1 MSATGH
7 SVYSALFIPIL
18 GQLLKDLRQLC
29 EENKKETV
37 TAEGGRVHT
46 LPPTHCF
53 SCAFS
58 TTGEVQSVPP
68 GKFVMEQAMHGVG
81 LNPRS
86 LIQSCQVKGVPPH
99 TEYIAQAHCLA

>member
-37 TAEGGRVHT
+37 TAEDGRVHT
-46 LPPTHCF
+46 PPTHCL

-68 GKFVMEQAMHGVG
+68 GKPVTEQAMHGVG

-86 LIQSCQVKGVPPH
+86 LIQSRQVKGVPPH